1 MKMEMK
7 NENGGNIFHHFLEFI
22 FFMIGWRGLGYS
34 VFVTL
39 LLPLLSEEKRPCGG
53 LEGAEPLQGGTVS
66 MVTA

>member
-1 MKMEMK
+1 
-7 NENGGNIFHHFLEFI
+7 
-22 FFMIGWRGLGYS
+22 MIGWRGLGYS

-39 LLPLLSEEKRPCGG
+39 LLPLLSEEKRPYGG